1 MIKQIC
7 VSLVGLLLVVGCGGS
22 GGDSVQETPPLDNKA
37 IAVYNQAYQEN
48 FAADSIAEIK
58 ANAQNAYVLLDTF
71 GSGVVEHITTIKSHG
86 NQIGGYISAGTGE
99 NYRDDFAELEPYLTS
114 TAWPEWP
121 DEFFVSETTTG
132 ILPIMKRRIDKM
144 AAVDVDWIEFDNMD
158 WLDENTRVQYNL
170 SATVQ
175 EAKEYINAL
184 CDYTHAKDM
193 QCMAKN
199 TVEDFGQFDGVLY
212 ESYNNNKNWWDTE
225 GTKAFLNAGKLVII
239 NHYNEADCDGV
250 YAWYKTYYKSDKI
263 SFICED
269 VATKKYRHYNQE

>member
-1 MIKQIC
+1 MLDIYLPVLMSII
-7 VSLVGLLLVVGCGGS
+7 SLNSNGFA
-22 GGDSVQETPPLDNKA
+22 PKP
-37 IAVYNQAYQEN
+37 IYNQAYQEN
-48 FAADSIAEIK
+48 FAADSIVEIE

-71 GSGVVEHITTIKSHG
+71 GSGVVEHIATINSHG

-99 NYRDDFAELEPYLTS
+99 NYRDDFSELEPYLTS
-114 TAWPEWP
+114 TAWADWP

-144 AAVDVDWIEFDNMD
+144 AAAGVDWVEFDNMD
-158 WLDENTRVQYNL
+158 WLDEDTRVQYNL
-170 SATVQ
+170 TATVQ

-184 CDYTHAKDM
+184 CNYTHAKGM

-199 TVEDFGQFDGVLY
+199 TVDGFEQFDGVLY
-212 ESYNNNKNWWDTE
+212 ESYHRKKNWWDTD
-225 GTKAFLNAGKLVII
+225 GTKAFLNAGKLVIV

-250 YAWYKTYYKSDKI
+250 YAWYKAYYKSDKI

-269 VATKKYRHYNQE
+269 VATQKYKHYNQE